1 MQMTRR
7 QLGKMGLMALGMLT
21 LSSVS
26 VLTGCPGSDVVIA
39 AIVAAAQIATAA
51 AAILRPVN
59 PSTADLLTTV
69 ATDLGV
75 IQKLYNQFETA
86 VDAGSKVTI
95 AGEIQAA
102 LGTLTNNLAAI
113 LSAVKIANPAL
124 VVYITVGIA
133 VVNSAISIIIAHL
146 PAAQA
151 AVAHAARAA
160 RPALPEVPGAKT
172 AKDLKKAWKD
182 ASIVAGH
189 PEAVVK

>member
-7 QLGKMGLMALGMLT
+7 QVGKTGLMALGMLM
-21 LSSVS
+21 LGSVGL
-26 VLTGCPGSDVVIA
+26 LTGCPGSDVVIA

-59 PSTADLLTTV
+59 ASAADLLTTV

-75 IQKLYNQFETA
+75 IQKLYNQYEAAAVTA
-86 VDAGSKVTI
+86 KPGI
-95 AGEIQAA
+95 ASEIQVA

-113 LSAVKIANPAL
+113 LSAVKIGNPEL

-160 RPALPEVPGAKT
+160 RPALPEITGAKN
-172 AKDLKKAWKD
+172 AADLKKAWAQAC
-182 ASIVAGH
+182 ASAGH